1 MTDPRQLVLDA
12 LDPHRSVV
20 VEACAGSGKTWL
32 LASRIVRLL
41 LEGAAPGDILA
52 ITFTRKAAREIE
64 ERVMGWLRDL
74 AAMPEAEAVQ
84 FLAERGMT
92 ADAALLRR
100 ARGLYERVA
109 DAQPPLSVHTFH
121 GWFLQLVAAAPLAS
135 GLAGSS
141 LVESSGR
148 LLEELWQSFAAEL
161 QADPEGELAG
171 HFTAL
176 LQIAGL
182 DGTRGLLMRLV
193 GRRAEWLSYTGGRP
207 DGVAHALEELQT
219 LLGVGEPGEGL
230 AAFFVA
236 DWEADFH
243 AYLGFLEQSDTKT
256 DQALVVPLRGALQ
269 PGVAPEAA
277 FEALGGVLLTQSGT
291 LRARKPS
298 GALDKRFGS
307 DGAARF
313 LALHQRLGESILATR
328 EVLRAE
334 QILAFNRHG
343 LSLGAAFL
351 ERLEKHK
358 QARRL
363 IDFVDAEWQVLQ
375 LLRDDSH
382 AAFLQAR
389 LDARYKHILLDE
401 FQDTNPLQWQILLAW
416 LDAYRPGDGLEP
428 PRLFLVGD
436 PKQSIYRFR
445 QAEPRLFATAA
456 DFLEANFSARRLAQD
471 ATRRNAPAVV
481 EVVNALFGAEPAFTG
496 FRPQD
501 SLAAGLPGRVELLP
515 LVNLAEEGE
524 AAEGEGGEA
533 AAQNDLA
540 GLRNPLT
547 TPAAT
552 AGDPRREEE
561 AARLAARLLEL
572 KATLP
577 VRDGGGERP
586 LRWGD
591 VMLLVR
597 KRTQLAAYERALKAA
612 GIPYLAASRGG
623 LLHTLE
629 ARDLAALL
637 EFLVLPAADLALVQ
651 VLRSP
656 ICAVDEADLL
666 ILATLGPG
674 SWWERLTG
682 LAMRGEAPPRLARAH
697 GLLAG
702 WLAAADVL
710 PGHDLL
716 DRVFHEGE
724 VLARYREAVPEALW
738 PGVEANLLALLQL
751 ALDLDGGRY
760 PSLPRFLDEL
770 TRLREADPDEA
781 PDEGIVEA
789 SDGQG
794 GDDDQ
799 GRVRILTIHAAKGLE
814 APLVWL
820 LDANT
825 GAGGQA
831 DAWNLLVDWPPEAE
845 RPTHLSLYGRKD
857 ERGAAR
863 EPLFAGEAALAE
875 REELNLLYVAITRA
889 KQMFVASGSA
899 PKGGR
904 TGGESPENSPYQ
916 RLLRA
921 LEKLAGPVEAGMSP
935 AYGDLV
941 VGGHVGQAVIENAAA
956 SDPSPCLL
964 PGAPAADL
972 FSELPELPPI
982 GERRLGPG
990 DDALHGILLH
1000 GCLERLT
1007 AGLPLEP
1014 DWWRRAGGATATEAG
1029 AAEAVR
1035 VAERLMAMPSL
1046 AFLLDP
1052 ALPARNEAEICDGE
1066 GRVKRVDRL
1075 VETPEAVWV
1084 VDYKSSGADTKRL
1097 AEYRRQVAEYRE
1109 LLTPLYAP
1117 RPVRAALLFGDGELR
1132 EVEENLTDLP

>member
-12 LDPHRSVV
+12 LDPRRSVV

-41 LEGAAPGDILA
+41 LEGAAPGEILA

-74 AAMPEAEAVQ
+74 AAMPEVDAVQ

-92 ADAALLRR
+92 ADAGLLRR

-121 GWFLQLVAAAPLAS
+121 GWFLQLIAAAPLVS

-141 LVESSGR
+141 LVESTGR
-148 LLEELWQSFAAEL
+148 LLEELWQAFAAEL
-161 QADPEGELAG
+161 QGDPQGELAG

-176 LQIAGL
+176 LQTAGL
-182 DGTRGLLMRLV
+182 DSTRSLLMRLV
-193 GRRAEWLSYTGGRP
+193 GRRAEWLAYTGGTE
-207 DGVAHALEELQT
+207 DGVVHALEQLQA
-219 LLGVGEPGEGL
+219 LLGVGEAGEGL
-230 AAFFVA
+230 QAFFA
-236 DWEADFH
+236 PGWEADYH
-243 AYLGFLEQSDTKT
+243 AYLGFLEQSETKT
-256 DQALVVPLRGALQ
+256 DQALVAPLRAALQ
-269 PGVAPEAA
+269 PGTAPEAA
-277 FEALGGVLLTQSGT
+277 FAALGSVLLTQTGT
-291 LRARKPS
+291 LRSRKPS

-313 LALHQRLGESILATR
+313 LALHQRLGEAILATR

-334 QILAFNRHG
+334 AILAFNRHG

-375 LLRDDSH
+375 LLRDEGH

-416 LDAYRPGDGLEP
+416 LDAYTHGEGGEAPC
-428 PRLFLVGD
+428 LFLVGD

-456 DFLEANFSARRLAQD
+456 DFLEHNFGARRLAQD
-471 ATRRNAPAVV
+471 ATRRNALSVV
-481 EVVNALFGAEPAFTG
+481 AVVNALFGAEPAFSG
-496 FRPQD
+496 FRPQT
-501 SLAAGLPGRVELLP
+501 SLASDLPGRVELQP
-515 LVNLAEEGE
+515 LVSVAEEE
-524 AAEGEGGEA
+524 AEA
-533 AAQNDLA
+533 PA
-540 GLRNPLT
+540 GLRHPLI
-547 TPAAT
+547 TPAREASD
-552 AGDPRREEE
+552 ARREEE
-561 AARLAARLLEL
+561 AARLATRLKEL
-572 KATLP
+572 VAGMRVSDSGSL
-577 VRDGGGERP
+577 RP
-586 LRWGD
+586 ARWGD

-623 LLHTLE
+623 LLQTLE
-629 ARDLAALL
+629 AQDIAALFR
-637 EFLVLPAADLALVQ
+637 FLVLPSDDLALAQ
-651 VLRSP
+651 VLRTP
-656 ICAVDEADLL
+656 LFAVSDNDLL
-666 ILATLGPG
+666 QLAAAGSGP
-674 SWWERLTG
+674 WWERLMG
-682 LAMRGEAPPRLARAH
+682 LSNRGEATPRLQRAY
-697 GLLAG
+697 GLIAG
-702 WLAAADVL
+702 WLAAADLL
-710 PGHDLL
+710 PAHDLL

-724 VLARYREAVPEALW
+724 LLARYREAVPAALW

-760 PSLPRFLDEL
+760 PSLPRFIDEL
-770 TRLREADPDEA
+770 TRLQDADADEA
-781 PDEGIVEA
+781 PDEGIVE
-789 SDGQG
+789 GGEGKGG
-794 GDDDQ
+794 GDGQ

-814 APLVWL
+814 APIVWL
-820 LDANT
+820 LDAN
-825 GAGGQA
+825 AGGNGPA
-831 DAWNLLVDWPPEAE
+831 DAWSLLVDWPPEAE
-845 RPTHLSLYGRKD
+845 RPSHLSLYGRKED
-857 ERGAAR
+857 RGIAR
-863 EPLFAGEAALAE
+863 EPFFASEEALAE

-899 PKGGR
+899 PKKGD
-904 TGGESPENSPYQ
+904 SPETSPYQ
-916 RLLRA
+916 RLARA
-921 LEKLAGPVEAGMSP
+921 LAALGAEADEAGRLLH
-935 AYGDLV
+935 GDLQLDAIAGSQAESQSPLS
-941 VGGHVGQAVIENAAA
+941 VGGEARAA
-956 SDPSPCLL
+956 SFLAVEPV
-964 PGAPAADL
+964 
-972 FSELPELPPI
+972 

-990 DDALHGILLH
+990 EDALFGILLH

-1007 AGLPLEP
+1007 ASLALEP
-1014 DWWRRAGGATATEAG
+1014 DWWRKVGGNTATAEG
-1029 AAEAVR
+1029 GSEAEAAAR
-1035 VAERLMAMPSL
+1035 RLMARPEL

-1052 ALPARNEAEICDGE
+1052 SLVARNEAEISDGE
-1066 GRVKRVDRL
+1066 GQVKRVDRL
-1075 VETPEAVWV
+1075 VETGEAVWV
-1084 VDYKSSGADTKRL
+1084 VDYKSSRSDTKRL

-1117 RPVRAALLFGDGELR
+1117 KAVRAALVFGDGTLL
-1132 EVEENLTDLP
+1132 EVEEMLSDLG